1 MTTRR
6 PTAFMPLWI
15 GDYLADTTHLNTEQH
30 GAYLL
35 LLMAYWRRGGPLP
48 ADDQYLC
55 RIAGVTIYKW
65 RTLRSTIAA
74 FFAEEGG
81 QWVSKRADEEL
92 AKAESKYGKR
102 AEAGRK
108 GGQATAIK
116 GKRAKYSAP
125 LAASSPSHG
134 SDTGAEVVILAEK
147 RQVSDSNA
155 TAMPVANEQQ
165 SQSESLRTIDSSPQ
179 TQNSEAIA
187 SDAGASRFA
196 NGELFAPKQESATPK
211 PATTAIDLEAQV
223 WAIGKAYLIES
234 GVSPAQAGGL
244 IGRWRKNL
252 GYDDLEVMRLLRRA
266 QAECVS
272 EPKAFIEGC
281 INAKRKSNGKANSG
295 QFGRGREILD
305 NHPLGNSGALL
316 ARLKA
321 DREDRERFDA

>member
-125 LAASSPSHG
+125 SAASSPSQG

-147 RQVSDSNA
+147 RQVADSNA

-165 SQSESLRTIDSSPQ
+165 SQSESLRTTLSSSSEIQ
-179 TQNSEAIA
+179 DSEAIA
-187 SDAGASRFA
+187 SGPVGPVEPVFELLAEDPAKDLWGYAIPLLMREGRDEKGARRFLGKLCKDYEVTDVLDAFETAEAKASPSPGAYA
-196 NGELFAPKQESATPK
+196 
-211 PATTAIDLEAQV
+211 
-223 WAIGKAYLIES
+223 
-234 GVSPAQAGGL
+234 AGIL
-244 IGRWRKNL
+244 T
-252 GYDDLEVMRLLRRA
+252 RRA
-266 QAECVS
+266 KKVQ
-272 EPKAFIEGC
+272 F
-281 INAKRKSNGKANSG
+281 NGKTNSR
-295 QFGRGREILD
+295 QFGPRVIDDNPRGNFAALNARIT
-305 NHPLGNSGALL
+305 GAGKPG
-316 ARLKA
+316 RTV
-321 DREDRERFDA
+321 FDA